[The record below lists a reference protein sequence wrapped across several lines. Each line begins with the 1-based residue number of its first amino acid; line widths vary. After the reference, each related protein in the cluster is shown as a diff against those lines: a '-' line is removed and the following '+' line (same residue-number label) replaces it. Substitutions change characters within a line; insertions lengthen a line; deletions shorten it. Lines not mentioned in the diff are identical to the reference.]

1 MVLNLILQFAVLL
14 FLLFV
19 TIVLSYFVYDGIRWI
34 VVSRYRRSRAND
46 ISSFLNSEFRKLYY
60 YEFRRACRNS
70 WQIGVLQNGDYDDD
84 SWDFCNYFED
94 VYKNLIDEYKRLTN
108 NEDRL

>member
-1 MVLNLILQFAVLL
+1 MVFYLILQFVGLS

-19 TIVLSYFVYDGIRWI
+19 AIVLLYFVYDGIRW
-34 VVSRYRRSRAND
+34 VVVGRYRRSRAND
-46 ISSFLNSEFRKLYY
+46 ISNFLNNEFRKLYY
-60 YEFRRACRNS
+60 YEFGMQCRS
-70 WQIGVLQNGDYDDD
+70 RWQIGVLENDDG

-94 VYKNLIDEYKRLTN
+94 VYKNLIDEYKRLTK

>member
-1 MVLNLILQFAVLL
+1 MVFGVILQCVALL

-19 TIVLSYFVYDGIRWI
+19 AIVLLYFVYDGIRW
-34 VVSRYRRSRAND
+34 VVVGRYRRSRAND
-46 ISSFLNSEFRKLYY
+46 INSFLNSEFRRLYY
-60 YEFRRACRNS
+60 YEFRRACRS
-70 WQIGVLQNGDYDDD
+70 RWQIGVLENDDG

-94 VYKNLIDEYKRLTN
+94 VYKNLIDEYKRLTK

>member
-1 MVLNLILQFAVLL
+1 MVFYLILQFAGLS

-19 TIVLSYFVYDGIRWI
+19 AIVLLYFVYDGIRW
-34 VVSRYRRSRAND
+34 VVVGRYRRSRAND
-46 ISSFLNSEFRKLYY
+46 ISSFLNGEFRKLYY
-60 YEFRRACRNS
+60 YEFRRPCRS
-70 WQIGVLQNGDYDDD
+70 RWQIGVLQNGDCDDD

-94 VYKNLIDEYKRLTN
+94 VYKNLIDEYKRLTK